1 MNTVVT
7 SRQALLAASRTVA
20 RRQGLGGLSIRAV
33 AAEARVSVGS
43 VYNYFSGKT
52 ELLAATVEEI
62 WMQILS
68 APEGEAP
75 RDGFT
80 AYVHWLFH
88 RIQSGAGEY
97 PGFFQGHAA
106 GFLPEGGARAG
117 EPWRRPSGASAV
129 RTLLLFGGRSRADC
143 CRAGAVA
150 PVRGWSRCFLLP
162 QAREPRLFRAGPA
175 YTGLVWGRQASAS
188 CASGARTT
196 VRALRWSC
204 CSRAWCSSW
213 FSGTQHTGGQPGAGW
228 NPARQQ
234 KQCFFLPW

>member
-62 WMQILS
+62 WMQIL
-68 APEGEAP
+68 ARGGEAP
-75 RDGFT
+75 RDGFA

-106 GFLPEGGARAG
+106 GFLPEGRSAG
-117 EPWRRPSGASAV
+117 RRTMAEALGRVRQTLLEALEADCAVRPSAFDASFSREQLAAFV
-129 RTLLLFGGRSRADC
+129 LDSLLGQMTRARTT
-143 CRAGAVA
+143 
-150 PVRGWSRCFLLP
+150 VRGWSRCS
-162 QAREPRLFRAGPA
+162 AGCSTA
-175 YTGLVWGRQASAS
+175 ETGAG
-188 CASGARTT
+188 T
-196 VRALRWSC
+196 RALFC
-204 CSRAWCSSW
+204 
-213 FSGTQHTGGQPGAGW
+213 T
-228 NPARQQ
+228 
-234 KQCFFLPW
+234 

>member
-20 RRQGLGGLSIRAV
+20 RRQGLDGLSIRAV

-75 RDGFT
+75 RDGFA

-106 GFLPEGGARAG
+106 GFLPEGRSAG
-117 EPWRRPSGASAV
+117 RRTMGGGPRGASARRCWRRWRRTV
-129 RTLLLFGGRSRADC
+129 RCGR
-143 CRAGAVA
+143 
-150 PVRGWSRCFLLP
+150 PPLMLP
-162 QAREPRLFRAGPA
+162 FPGSSLPLSCWTAC
-175 YTGLVWGRQASAS
+175 WGR
-188 CASGARTT
+188 
-196 VRALRWSC
+196 
-204 CSRAWCSSW
+204 
-213 FSGTQHTGGQPGAGW
+213 
-228 NPARQQ
+228 
-234 KQCFFLPW
+234 

>member
-1 MNTVVT
+1 MNKVQNGVRRVRMNTVVT

-52 ELLAATVEEI
+52 ELLAATVEEV

-75 RDGFT
+75 RDGFA

-97 PGFFQGHAA
+97 PGFFQGAA
-106 GFLPEGGARAG
+106 
-117 EPWRRPSGASAV
+117 
-129 RTLLLFGGRSRADC
+129 
-143 CRAGAVA
+143 CR
-150 PVRGWSRCFLLP
+150 
-162 QAREPRLFRAGPA
+162 FRAGQPA
-175 YTGLVWGRQASAS
+175 GADEPGR
-188 CASGARTT
+188 
-196 VRALRWSC
+196 
-204 CSRAWCSSW
+204 
-213 FSGTQHTGGQPGAGW
+213 GQ
-228 NPARQQ
+228 
-234 KQCFFLPW
+234 L

>member
-20 RRQGLGGLSIRAV
+20 RGQGLDGLNIRAV

-43 VYNYFSGKT
+43 VYSYFSGKT

-75 RDGFT
+75 RDGFA

-106 GFLPEGGARAG
+106 GFLRGPANHGGGPRARPPDAAGGAG
-117 EPWRRPSGASAV
+117 GGLCGAAV
-129 RTLLLFGGRSRADC
+129 RL
-143 CRAGAVA
+143 
-150 PVRGWSRCFLLP
+150 
-162 QAREPRLFRAGPA
+162 
-175 YTGLVWGRQASAS
+175 
-188 CASGARTT
+188 
-196 VRALRWSC
+196 
-204 CSRAWCSSW
+204 
-213 FSGTQHTGGQPGAGW
+213 
-228 NPARQQ
+228 
-234 KQCFFLPW
+234 

>member
-75 RDGFT
+75 RDGFA

-106 GFLPEGGARAG
+106 GFLPEGRSGPANHGGGPRARPPDAAGGAGGGLCSA
-117 EPWRRPSGASAV
+117 AV
-129 RTLLLFGGRSRADC
+129 RL
-143 CRAGAVA
+143 
-150 PVRGWSRCFLLP
+150 
-162 QAREPRLFRAGPA
+162 
-175 YTGLVWGRQASAS
+175 
-188 CASGARTT
+188 
-196 VRALRWSC
+196 
-204 CSRAWCSSW
+204 
-213 FSGTQHTGGQPGAGW
+213 
-228 NPARQQ
+228 
-234 KQCFFLPW
+234 

>member
-52 ELLAATVEEI
+52 ELLAATVEEVWI
-62 WMQILS
+62 KIL
-68 APEGEAP
+68 ARPEEAP
-75 RDGFT
+75 GRLA

-106 GFLPEGGARAG
+106 GFLPEGRSAG
-117 EPWRRPSGASAV
+117 RRTMAEALGRVRQTLLEALEADCAVRPSAFDASFSREQLAAFVLDSLLGQMSRGADNCEGLEQV
-129 RTLLLFGGRSRADC
+129 LRRLLYRWDGRGNPR
-143 CRAGAVA
+143 
-150 PVRGWSRCFLLP
+150 PVLHINE
-162 QAREPRLFRAGPA
+162 Q
-175 YTGLVWGRQASAS
+175 
-188 CASGARTT
+188 
-196 VRALRWSC
+196 
-204 CSRAWCSSW
+204 CS
-213 FSGTQHTGGQPGAGW
+213 
-228 NPARQQ
+228 
-234 KQCFFLPW
+234 

>member
-75 RDGFT
+75 RDGFA

-106 GFLPEGGARAG
+106 GFLPEGRSAG
-117 EPWRRPSGASAV
+117 RRTMAEALGRVRQTLLEALEADCAV
-129 RTLLLFGGRSRADC
+129 RLDLLLHSLLLALSFPSNSVKN
-143 CRAGAVA
+143 CR
-150 PVRGWSRCFLLP
+150 WFQSI
-162 QAREPRLFRAGPA
+162 
-175 YTGLVWGRQASAS
+175 RQCPSHQEGHN
-188 CASGARTT
+188 C
-196 VRALRWSC
+196 
-204 CSRAWCSSW
+204 
-213 FSGTQHTGGQPGAGW
+213 
-228 NPARQQ
+228 
-234 KQCFFLPW
+234 

>member
-20 RRQGLGGLSIRAV
+20 RRQGLDGLSIRAV

-75 RDGFT
+75 RDGFA

-106 GFLPEGGARAG
+106 GFCELAYLKHLT
-117 EPWRRPSGASAV
+117 V
-129 RTLLLFGGRSRADC
+129 
-143 CRAGAVA
+143 
-150 PVRGWSRCFLLP
+150 
-162 QAREPRLFRAGPA
+162 QAF
-175 YTGLVWGRQASAS
+175 GLVKLPAGFKKLGKSLES
-188 CASGARTT
+188 LESG
-196 VRALRWSC
+196 
-204 CSRAWCSSW
+204 
-213 FSGTQHTGGQPGAGW
+213 
-228 NPARQQ
+228 
-234 KQCFFLPW
+234 K

>member
-75 RDGFT
+75 RDGFA

-88 RIQSGAGEY
+88 RIQSGAGNIRAFSRDMRRASC
-97 PGFFQGHAA
+97 PR
-106 GFLPEGGARAG
+106 GGARAG
-117 EPWRRPSGASAV
+117 EPWRRPSGASARRCWRRWR
-129 RTLLLFGGRSRADC
+129 RTVQCGR
-143 CRAGAVA
+143 
-150 PVRGWSRCFLLP
+150 PPLMLP
-162 QAREPRLFRAGPA
+162 FPGSSLPLSCWTAC
-175 YTGLVWGRQASAS
+175 WGR
-188 CASGARTT
+188 
-196 VRALRWSC
+196 
-204 CSRAWCSSW
+204 
-213 FSGTQHTGGQPGAGW
+213 
-228 NPARQQ
+228 
-234 KQCFFLPW
+234 

>member
-20 RRQGLGGLSIRAV
+20 RRQGLDGLSIRAV

-75 RDGFT
+75 RDGFA

-88 RIQSGAGEY
+88 RIQSGAGNTRLF
-97 PGFFQGHAA
+97 PGTYG
-106 GFLPEGGARAG
+106 GFPLPEGRSAGRRTMARGPRARPPDAGGAG
-117 EPWRRPSGASAV
+117 GGLCGAAV
-129 RTLLLFGGRSRADC
+129 RL
-143 CRAGAVA
+143 
-150 PVRGWSRCFLLP
+150 
-162 QAREPRLFRAGPA
+162 
-175 YTGLVWGRQASAS
+175 
-188 CASGARTT
+188 
-196 VRALRWSC
+196 
-204 CSRAWCSSW
+204 
-213 FSGTQHTGGQPGAGW
+213 
-228 NPARQQ
+228 
-234 KQCFFLPW
+234 

>member
-52 ELLAATVEEI
+52 ELLAATVEEV

-75 RDGFT
+75 RDGFA

-88 RIQSGAGEY
+88 RIQSGAG
-97 PGFFQGHAA
+97 AS
-106 GFLPEGGARAG
+106 ARRC
-117 EPWRRPSGASAV
+117 WRRWRRTV
-129 RTLLLFGGRSRADC
+129 RCGR
-143 CRAGAVA
+143 
-150 PVRGWSRCFLLP
+150 PPLMLP
-162 QAREPRLFRAGPA
+162 FPGSSLPLSCWTAC
-175 YTGLVWGRQASAS
+175 WGR
-188 CASGARTT
+188 
-196 VRALRWSC
+196 
-204 CSRAWCSSW
+204 
-213 FSGTQHTGGQPGAGW
+213 
-228 NPARQQ
+228 
-234 KQCFFLPW
+234 

>member
-20 RRQGLGGLSIRAV
+20 RRQGLDGLSIRAV

-75 RDGFT
+75 RDGFA

-106 GFLPEGGARAG
+106 GFLPEGRSAG
-117 EPWRRPSGASAV
+117 RPAGRPSSAAA
-129 RTLLLFGGRSRADC
+129 TS
-143 CRAGAVA
+143 
-150 PVRGWSRCFLLP
+150 
-162 QAREPRLFRAGPA
+162 
-175 YTGLVWGRQASAS
+175 SAS
-188 CASGARTT
+188 SIPPR
-196 VRALRWSC
+196 VRARPSC
-204 CSRAWCSSW
+204 SKTYRDQTFTPVPVPVQSIAASS
-213 FSGTQHTGGQPGAGW
+213 SAPS
-228 NPARQQ
+228 PS
-234 KQCFFLPW
+234 